1 MNRQQIVDATYAAI
15 SRLTRLKAQYGQIPQ
30 KIAEEQVSRIERAME
45 IERRIET
52 IVQSGDLS
60 NLMELKPELDHLNG
74 MTVVERHQIKL
85 PVGAV
90 KLRYINSLI
99 EILRGR

>member
-1 MNRQQIVDATYAAI
+1 
-15 SRLTRLKAQYGQIPQ
+15 
-30 KIAEEQVSRIERAME
+30 
-45 IERRIET
+45 
-52 IVQSGDLS
+52 
-60 NLMELKPELDHLNG
+60 